1 MWARGAVVVN
11 CVLGYV
17 MLIGG
22 GAAAGFSPLG
32 VSLFWDGG
40 LGGLSCSGCLARG
53 DWYFLVLFSGCLGLW
68 RGGGGLVGCIQDR
81 EHGTLALPSEVCTAG
96 NLQ

>member
-68 RGGGGLVGCIQDR
+68 RGGGLVGCIQDR
-81 EHGTLALPSEVCTAG
+81 ELGTLALPSEVYPAG

>member
-32 VSLFWDGG
+32 VSLFWDWG
-40 LGGLSCSGCLARG
+40 LGGLSC
-53 DWYFLVLFSGCLGLW
+53 
-68 RGGGGLVGCIQDR
+68 
-81 EHGTLALPSEVCTAG
+81 
-96 NLQ
+96 

>member
-32 VSLFWDGG
+32 VSLFW
-40 LGGLSCSGCLARG
+40 
-53 DWYFLVLFSGCLGLW
+53 
-68 RGGGGLVGCIQDR
+68 VGCIQDR
-81 EHGTLALPSEVCTAG
+81 ELGTLALPSEVYPAG

>member
-22 GAAAGFSPLG
+22 G
-32 VSLFWDGG
+32 
-40 LGGLSCSGCLARG
+40 
-53 DWYFLVLFSGCLGLW
+53 
-68 RGGGGLVGCIQDR
+68 GGGGFFAPWGIAVLGWGPGGVVLLGLFSK
-81 EHGTLALPSEVCTAG
+81 G
-96 NLQ
+96 